1 MKTGYRILL
10 ACGTGLIFSA
20 TVARSQSSPS
30 LGDVARQQRQ
40 QESTAQASGNAPKA
54 YTNADVPK
62 PSDSDARVETANT
75 RKAPLPVPSNQ
86 PRQSAARWKAQIRAQ
101 ENQITAI
108 QDRID
113 RLNGSIHFADDCA
126 MGWCVGWNQRQ
137 VKKQGQVESL
147 RKQLDEQKEHLAE
160 MQEAARRQ
168 GYGSSVYEP

>member
-1 MKTGYRILL
+1 MKTGHKFLL
-10 ACGTGLIFSA
+10 ACGAGVISLA

-40 QESTAQASGNAPKA
+40 QESAVQANGNAPKA
-54 YTNADVPK
+54 YTNADLAK
-62 PSDSDARVETANT
+62 PSDSDAKVETTNT
-75 RKAPLPVPSNQ
+75 RKAPLPVPSSQ
-86 PRQSAARWKAQIRAQ
+86 PRESAARWKAQIRAQ
-101 ENQITAI
+101 ENQITAL

-113 RLNGSIHFADDCA
+113 RMHRSIHFANDCA

-137 VKKQGQVESL
+137 VKKQEQIESL
-147 RKQLDEQKEHLAE
+147 REQLNEQKEHLAQ